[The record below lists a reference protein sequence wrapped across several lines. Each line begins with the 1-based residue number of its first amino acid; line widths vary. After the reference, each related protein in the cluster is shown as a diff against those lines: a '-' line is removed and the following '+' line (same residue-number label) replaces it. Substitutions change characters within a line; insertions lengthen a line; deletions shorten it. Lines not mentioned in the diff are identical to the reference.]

1 MAIQTLVENSIKHA
15 IGASSKPG
23 NVAVRVIV
31 VGGQVVAEVS
41 DSGSGFDE
49 SKIIAG
55 HGLDTLRARL
65 EAIRTRT
72 SRLRVHV
79 PLEVAARLDGLG
91 FDLQLMPLG
100 PGQFAIYRGRGVVL
114 GGNQPDEPTAML
126 KGAAVSNAVHR
137 LTDPES

>member
-65 EAIRTRT
+65 EAAFGSKAALQVNGATV
-72 SRLRVHV
+72 RLEL
-79 PLEVAARLDGLG
+79 P
-91 FDLQLMPLG
+91 P
-100 PGQFAIYRGRGVVL
+100 
-114 GGNQPDEPTAML
+114 
-126 KGAAVSNAVHR
+126 
-137 LTDPES
+137 